1 MLISNSA
8 ISKVDTEED
17 EMIETSLLEQL
28 VAFHDYKTLSAAAEH
43 LLTSQPALSR
53 SMRKLEEEFGVS
65 LFERSKNRLLLNEN
79 GILAAECA
87 RLVLDEQEAMIARV
101 RALDRSRR
109 TIAVG
114 SVAPG
119 PLMDLSPMLSSEYE
133 DRTVSTELRKKEE
146 LIPLLKQGI
155 FQFIILREFP
165 ADDEIYACPCGS
177 EHLYVSLPSS
187 HPLAS
192 RRSVTFAEMDG
203 TDFLQISN
211 VGIWED
217 IKKAEMPHAR
227 IYLQKDNSAIKAIAA
242 VSSMAAFKTD
252 ISLRHNAPEPGRA
265 VIPFSDESATVRFWC
280 CAMKKDE
287 RKYKDWFKALEA
299 RYGKRQD

>member
-1 MLISNSA
+1 
-8 ISKVDTEED
+8 
-17 EMIETSLLEQL
+17 MIETSLLEQL

-43 LLTSQPALSR
+43 LMTSQPALSR
-53 SMRKLEEEFGVS
+53 SMRKLEEDFGVP

-87 RLVLDEQEAMIARV
+87 RQVLNEQEIMIARV

-133 DRTVSTELRKKEE
+133 DRTVSTELRKEGE
-146 LIPLLKQGI
+146 LIPMLKQGI
-155 FQFIILREFP
+155 FQLIILREVP
-165 ADDEIYACPCGS
+165 ADDEICACPCGS
-177 EHLYVSLPSS
+177 EHLYVSLPES

-192 RRSVTFAEMDG
+192 RKSVTFAEMDG
-203 TDFLQISN
+203 TEFLQISN

-217 IKKAEMPHAR
+217 IKRAEMPHAR
-227 IYLQKDNSAIKAIAA
+227 IYLQKDTAALAA
-242 VSSMAAFKTD
+242 VAATSSMATFKTD
-252 ISLRHNAPEPGRA
+252 ISLRHLALEPGRI
-265 VIPFSDESATVRFWC
+265 VIPFSDESSTVHFWC
-280 CAMKKDE
+280 CCLKKDE
-287 RKYKDWFKALEA
+287 RKYRNWFRTLEEK
-299 RYGKRQD
+299 YGKEST

>member
-1 MLISNSA
+1 
-8 ISKVDTEED
+8 
-17 EMIETSLLEQL
+17 MIGTSLLEQL

-43 LLTSQPALSR
+43 LMTSQPALSR
-53 SMRKLEEEFGVS
+53 SMRKLEEDFGVP

-87 RLVLDEQEAMIARV
+87 RQVLNEQEAMIARV

-155 FQFIILREFP
+155 FQLIILQEVP
-165 ADDEIYACPCGS
+165 ADDEIVACPCGS
-177 EHLYVSLPSS
+177 EHLYGSLP
-187 HPLAS
+187 
-192 RRSVTFAEMDG
+192 
-203 TDFLQISN
+203 
-211 VGIWED
+211 
-217 IKKAEMPHAR
+217 
-227 IYLQKDNSAIKAIAA
+227 
-242 VSSMAAFKTD
+242 
-252 ISLRHNAPEPGRA
+252 
-265 VIPFSDESATVRFWC
+265 
-280 CAMKKDE
+280 
-287 RKYKDWFKALEA
+287 
-299 RYGKRQD
+299 

>member
-1 MLISNSA
+1 
-8 ISKVDTEED
+8 
-17 EMIETSLLEQL
+17 MIETSLLEHL
-28 VAFHDYKTLSAAAEH
+28 VAFYDYKTLSAAAEH

-53 SMRKLEEEFGVS
+53 SMRKLEEDFGVP
-65 LFERSKNRLLLNEN
+65 LFERSKNRLLLNKN

-87 RLVLDEQEAMIARV
+87 RQVLNEQEAMIARV
-101 RALDRSRR
+101 RTLDRSRR

-119 PLMDLSPMLSSEYE
+119 PLMDLSPMLSAEYE
-133 DRTVSTELRKKEE
+133 DRTISTELCKEEE
-146 LIPLLKQGI
+146 LIPMLKQGI
-155 FQFIILREFP
+155 FQLIILRKVP
-165 ADDEIYACPCGS
+165 ADDEICACPCGS
-177 EHLYVSLPSS
+177 EHLYVSLPES

-192 RRSVTFAEMDG
+192 RKSVSFAEMDG
-203 TDFLQISN
+203 TEFLQISN

-242 VSSMAAFKTD
+242 VSSMATFKTD
-252 ISLRHNAPEPGRA
+252 ISSRHYAPEPGRVA
-265 VIPFSDESATVRFWC
+265 IPFSDESATVHFWC

-287 RKYKDWFKALEA
+287 RIYRIWFKALEA

>member
-8 ISKVDTEED
+8 ISEVDTEE
-17 EMIETSLLEQL
+17 MYKVIETSLLEQL
-28 VAFHDYKTLSAAAEH
+28 VAFHDLKTLSAAAEH
-43 LLTSQPALSR
+43 LMTSQPALSR
-53 SMRKLEEEFGVS
+53 SMRKLEEEFGVT

-79 GILAAECA
+79 GALAAECA
-87 RLVLDEQEAMIARV
+87 RRVLEEQEAMIARV

-146 LIPLLKQGI
+146 LIPMLEHGI
-155 FQFIILREFP
+155 FQMIILREIP
-165 ADDEIYACPCGS
+165 ANDGIFTCPCGS
-177 EHLYVSLPSS
+177 EHLYVSLPES

-192 RRSVTFAEMDG
+192 RKSVTFAEMDG
-203 TDFLQISN
+203 TEFLQISN

-217 IKKAEMPHAR
+217 IKKKEMPHAR
-227 IYLQKDNSAIKAIAA
+227 IYLQKDTAALAA
-242 VSSMAAFKTD
+242 VAATSSMATFKTD
-252 ISLRHNAPEPGRA
+252 ISLRHLAPEPGRV
-265 VIPFSDESATVRFWC
+265 VIPFSDESSTVHFWC
-280 CAMKKDE
+280 CCLKKDE
-287 RKYKDWFKALEA
+287 RKYRNWFRTLEEK
-299 RYGKRQD
+299 YHHL

>member
-1 MLISNSA
+1 M
-8 ISKVDTEED
+8 
-17 EMIETSLLEQL
+17 
-28 VAFHDYKTLSAAAEH
+28 
-43 LLTSQPALSR
+43 TSQPALSR
-53 SMRKLEEEFGVS
+53 SMRKLEEDFGVP

-87 RLVLDEQEAMIARV
+87 RQVLNEQEAMIARV

-114 SVAPG
+114 SCAPG

-133 DRTVSTELRKKEE
+133 DRTVSTELRKEGE
-146 LIPLLKQGI
+146 LIPMLKQGI
-155 FQFIILREFP
+155 FQLIILREAP

-177 EHLYVSLPSS
+177 EHLYVSLPES

-192 RRSVTFAEMDG
+192 RKSVTFAEMDG
-203 TDFLQISN
+203 TEFLQVSN

-242 VSSMAAFKTD
+242 VSSMATFKTD
-252 ISLRHNAPEPGRA
+252 ISSRHYAPEPGR
-265 VIPFSDESATVRFWC
+265 VTIPFSDESATVHFWC

-287 RKYKDWFKALEA
+287 RIYRIWFKALEA

>member
-1 MLISNSA
+1 
-8 ISKVDTEED
+8 
-17 EMIETSLLEQL
+17 MIETSLLEHL
-28 VAFHDYKTLSAAAEH
+28 VAFYDYKTLSAAAEH

-53 SMRKLEEEFGVS
+53 SMRKLEEDFGVP
-65 LFERSKNRLLLNEN
+65 LFERSKNRLLLNKN

-87 RLVLDEQEAMIARV
+87 RQILNEQEAMIARV
-101 RALDRSRR
+101 RTLDRSRR

-119 PLMDLSPMLSSEYE
+119 PLMDLSPMLSAEYE
-133 DRTVSTELRKKEE
+133 DRTISTELCKEEE
-146 LIPLLKQGI
+146 LIPMLKQGI
-155 FQFIILREFP
+155 FQLIILRKVP
-165 ADDEIYACPCGS
+165 ADDEICACPCGS
-177 EHLYVSLPSS
+177 EHLYVSLPES

-192 RRSVTFAEMDG
+192 RKSVSFAEMDG
-203 TDFLQISN
+203 TEFLQISN

-242 VSSMAAFKTD
+242 VSSMATFKTD
-252 ISLRHNAPEPGRA
+252 ISSRHYAPEPGRVA
-265 VIPFSDESATVRFWC
+265 IPFSDESATVHFWC

-287 RKYKDWFKALEA
+287 RIYRIWFKALEA
-299 RYGKRQD
+299 RYNRTE

>member
-1 MLISNSA
+1 
-8 ISKVDTEED
+8 
-17 EMIETSLLEQL
+17 MIETSLLEQL
-28 VAFHDYKTLSAAAEH
+28 VAFHDLKTLSAAAEH

-53 SMRKLEEEFGVS
+53 SMRKLEEEFGVT

-79 GILAAECA
+79 GVLAAECA
-87 RLVLDEQEAMIARV
+87 RRVLEEQEAMIARV

-146 LIPLLKQGI
+146 LIPMLEHGI
-155 FQFIILREFP
+155 FQMIILREIP
-165 ADDEIYACPCGS
+165 ANDEIFTCPCGS
-177 EHLYVSLPSS
+177 EHLYVSLPES

-192 RRSVTFAEMDG
+192 RKSVTFAEMDG
-203 TDFLQISN
+203 TEFLQISN

-217 IKKAEMPHAR
+217 IKKKEMPHAR
-227 IYLQKDNSAIKAIAA
+227 IYLQKDTTALAA
-242 VSSMAAFKTD
+242 VAATSSMATFKTD
-252 ISLRHNAPEPGRA
+252 ISLRHFAPEPGR
-265 VIPFSDESATVRFWC
+265 VVVPFSDKSATVHFWC
-280 CAMKKDE
+280 CCLKKDE
-287 RKYKDWFKALEA
+287 RKYRNWFRTLEEK
-299 RYGKRQD
+299 YGKEST

>member
-1 MLISNSA
+1 
-8 ISKVDTEED
+8 
-17 EMIETSLLEQL
+17 MIETSLLEHL
-28 VAFHDYKTLSAAAEH
+28 VAFYDYKTLSAAAEH

-53 SMRKLEEEFGVS
+53 SMRKLEEDFGVP
-65 LFERSKNRLLLNEN
+65 LFERSKNRLLLNKN

-87 RLVLDEQEAMIARV
+87 RQILNEQEAMIARV
-101 RALDRSRR
+101 RTLDRSRR

-119 PLMDLSPMLSSEYE
+119 PLMDLSPMLSAEYE
-133 DRTVSTELRKKEE
+133 DRTISTELCKEEE
-146 LIPLLKQGI
+146 LIPMLKQGI
-155 FQFIILREFP
+155 FQLIILRKVP
-165 ADDEIYACPCGS
+165 ADDEICACPCGS
-177 EHLYVSLPSS
+177 EHLYVSLPES

-192 RRSVTFAEMDG
+192 RKSVSFAEMDG
-203 TDFLQISN
+203 TEFLQISN

-242 VSSMAAFKTD
+242 VSSMATFKTD
-252 ISLRHNAPEPGRA
+252 ISSRHYAPEPSRVA
-265 VIPFSDESATVRFWC
+265 IPFSDESATVHFWC

-287 RKYKDWFKALEA
+287 RIYRIWFKALEA
-299 RYGKRQD
+299 RYNRTE

>member
-1 MLISNSA
+1 
-8 ISKVDTEED
+8 
-17 EMIETSLLEQL
+17 MIETSLLEQL

-53 SMRKLEEEFGVS
+53 SMRKLEEDFGVP
-65 LFERSKNRLLLNEN
+65 LIERSKNKLLLNET

-87 RLVLDEQEAMIARV
+87 RQVLNEQEAMIARV
-101 RALDRSRR
+101 RALERSRR

-133 DRTVSTELRKKEE
+133 DRTVSTELRKEGE
-146 LIPLLKQGI
+146 LIPMLKQGT
-155 FQFIILREFP
+155 FQLIILREIP
-165 ADDEIYACPCGS
+165 ADEEIYACPCGS
-177 EHLYVSLPSS
+177 EHLYVSLPES

-192 RRSVTFAEMDG
+192 RESVSFAEMDG
-203 TDFLQISN
+203 TEFLQISN

-217 IKKAEMPHAR
+217 IKKKEMPHAR

-242 VSSMAAFKTD
+242 VSSMATFRTD
-252 ISLRHNAPEPGRA
+252 ISFRHYAPEPGR
-265 VIPFSDESATVRFWC
+265 VTIPFSDESATVHFWC
-280 CAMKKDE
+280 CAMKKEE
-287 RKYKDWFKALEA
+287 RKYRNWFKTLEA
-299 RYGKRQD
+299 RYDHKQD

>member
-1 MLISNSA
+1 
-8 ISKVDTEED
+8 
-17 EMIETSLLEQL
+17 MIETSLLEQL

-43 LLTSQPALSR
+43 LMTSQPALSR
-53 SMRKLEEEFGVS
+53 SMRKLEEDFGVS

-79 GILAAECA
+79 GILAAEGA
-87 RLVLDEQEAMIARV
+87 RQVLNEQEAMIARV

-114 SVAPG
+114 SCAPG

-133 DRTVSTELRKKEE
+133 DRTVSTELRKEGE
-146 LIPLLKQGI
+146 LIPMLKQGI
-155 FQFIILREFP
+155 FQLIILREAP

-177 EHLYVSLPSS
+177 EHLYVSLPES

-192 RRSVTFAEMDG
+192 RKSVTFAEMDG
-203 TDFLQISN
+203 TEFLQISN

-242 VSSMAAFKTD
+242 VSSMATFKTD
-252 ISLRHNAPEPGRA
+252 ISFRHYAPEPGRVA
-265 VIPFSDESATVRFWC
+265 VPFSDESATVHFWC
-280 CAMKKDE
+280 CALKKDE
-287 RKYKDWFKALEA
+287 RKYRNWFRALEA
-299 RYGKRQD
+299 RYSIKQDR